1 MRRIV
6 PTLVIGVVLL
16 GGPVACGGVNTEE
29 LQREAVGCS
38 TYFTV
43 LNEQILSGDPAFA
56 DRVMA
61 ALVDPAAT
69 DADARAET
77 INRTLVDM
85 AGGTDAWRAEMEPG
99 EVATL
104 ESEQA
109 ALARRHVAEDRS
121 AEAAERISTC
131 VDTWDRLKR

>member
-6 PTLVIGVVLL
+6 PTLVIGLVMLV
-16 GGPVACGGVNTEE
+16 GPGACGGPNTED
-29 LQREAVGCS
+29 LQRQAVGCS

-43 LNEQILSGDPAFA
+43 LNTQILAEDAAFA

-61 ALVDPAAT
+61 ALVDPAAA
-69 DADARAET
+69 DADTRSEP

-85 AGGTDAWRAEMEPG
+85 AAGTDTWRAEMDPDKLK
-99 EVATL
+99 AL
-104 ESEQA
+104 EAEQT

-131 VDTWDRLKR
+131 VETWERLKR

>member
-6 PTLVIGVVLL
+6 PTLVIGLGML
-16 GGPVACGGVNTEE
+16 GGLAACGGGNTEE
-29 LQREAVGCS
+29 LRREAVGCS

-43 LNEQILSGDPAFA
+43 LNDQILSGDPAFA

-69 DADARAET
+69 DADEQSET

-85 AGGTDAWRAEMEPG
+85 AGGTDAWRADMEPAD
-99 EVATL
+99 VTAL
-104 ESEQA
+104 ESEQS

-131 VDTWDRLKR
+131 VETWERLNR

>member
-6 PTLVIGVVLL
+6 PTLVIGMVMS
-16 GGPVACGGVNTEE
+16 GGLAACGGNTED
-29 LQREAVGCS
+29 LQQEAVGCS

-43 LNEQILSGDPAFA
+43 LNDQILSGDPAFA

-69 DADARAET
+69 DADEQSET
-77 INRTLVDM
+77 INRTLIDM
-85 AGGTDAWRAEMEPG
+85 AGGIDAWRAEMEPA
-99 EVATL
+99 EVTAL
-104 ESEQA
+104 ESEQS

-121 AEAAERISTC
+121 TEAAERISTC
-131 VDTWDRLKR
+131 VETWERLNR

>member
-6 PTLVIGVVLL
+6 PTLAIGMVML
-16 GGPVACGGVNTEE
+16 GGPVACGGANTEA

-43 LNEQILSGDPAFA
+43 LNDQILNGDPAFA
-56 DRVMA
+56 DRIMA

-69 DADARAET
+69 DADEQLET

-85 AGGTDAWRAEMEPG
+85 AGGTDAWRAEMEAAD
-99 EVATL
+99 VTAL
-104 ESEQA
+104 ESEQS

-121 AEAAERISTC
+121 TEAAERISTC
-131 VDTWDRLKR
+131 VETWERLNR

>member
-1 MRRIV
+1 MRRNV
-6 PTLVIGVVLL
+6 PTLAMGVAILAGL
-16 GGPVACGGVNTEE
+16 VACGGADTGA
-29 LQREAVGCS
+29 LRREAVGCS

-43 LNEQILSGDPAFA
+43 LNEQILSGAPAFA

-69 DADARAET
+69 DADEQSET

-85 AGGTDAWRAEMEPG
+85 AAGTDAWRAEMEPG
-99 EVATL
+99 EVSTL

-131 VDTWDRLKR
+131 VETWERLNR

>member
-6 PTLVIGVVLL
+6 PTLLIGVMMS
-16 GGPVACGGVNTEE
+16 GGLAACAGNTEE
-29 LQREAVGCS
+29 LRSEAVGCA

-69 DADARAET
+69 DADEQLET
-77 INRTLVDM
+77 INRTLIDM
-85 AGGTDAWRAEMEPG
+85 AGGTDTWRTEMEAA
-99 EVATL
+99 EITAL
-104 ESEQA
+104 ESEQS

-121 AEAAERISTC
+121 TEAAERISTC
-131 VDTWDRLKR
+131 VETWERLNR

>member
-6 PTLVIGVVLL
+6 PTLLIGVMMS
-16 GGPVACGGVNTEE
+16 GGLAACGGANTEA
-29 LQREAVGCS
+29 LQREAVGCA

-43 LNEQILSGDPAFA
+43 LNDQILNGDPAFA

-61 ALVDPAAT
+61 ALVDPAAVN
-69 DADARAET
+69 ADAQKQS

-85 AGGTDAWRAEMEPG
+85 SGGTDAWRAEMEPAD
-99 EVATL
+99 VTAL
-104 ESEQA
+104 ESEQS

-121 AEAAERISTC
+121 TEAAERISTC
-131 VDTWDRLKR
+131 VETWERLKR